1 MNLYPLKFKPIAKE
15 MVWGG
20 ARLTKLFGKP
30 FDAEKKIGESW
41 ELSALQKNLSQ
52 VANGFLKGNNIEE
65 LVEIYMGELVG
76 EKVYEQ
82 FGVEFPL
89 LVKLIDAAETLS
101 VQVHPDDETA
111 AERHD
116 AYGKTEMWYVLDAAP
131 GAGIYA
137 GFNKTLD
144 ARSFYEHTV
153 KNSLQEQL
161 NFEQAQ
167 VGDVFF
173 IPAGCI
179 HAIGK
184 GMMIAEIQQTSD
196 ITYRVYDWGREHNP
210 ATAREMH
217 LDLAIDVID
226 YTARRDYKTA
236 YIPAKNKPVELVNCP
251 YFTANLLEIDTL
263 TGRPLMGRDS
273 FVIYLCMEGALIIDC
288 LGMKETLSKGE
299 TLLVPACIADIHLK
313 PKEKT
318 KILEIYI

>member
-20 ARLTKLFGKP
+20 FRLVKLFGKD
-30 FDAEKKIGESW
+30 FDDGKKIGESW
-41 ELSALQKNLSQ
+41 ELSAVQKNLSQ
-52 VANGFLKGNNIEE
+52 VVNGFLKGNNIEE

-76 EKVYEQ
+76 EKVYER

-89 LVKLIDAAETLS
+89 LVKLIDATETLS
-101 VQVHPDDETA
+101 VQVHPNDETA

-116 AYGKTEMWYVLDAAP
+116 AYGKTELWYVLDAAP

-137 GFNKTLD
+137 GFNRPLN
-144 ARSFYEHTV
+144 ARSFYEHTLH
-153 KNSLQEQL
+153 NTLQEQL

-167 VGDVFF
+167 AGDVFF
-173 IPAGCI
+173 IPAGRI
-179 HAIGK
+179 HAIGQ
-184 GMMIAEIQQTSD
+184 GMMVAEIQQTSD

-226 YTARRDYKTA
+226 YTTGHDYKTA
-236 YIPAKNKPVELVNCP
+236 YVPAKNKPVELVNCP
-251 YFTANLLEIDTL
+251 YFTVNLLEIDSL
-263 TGRPLMGRDS
+263 AGRPLMDRDS
-273 FVIYLCMEGALIIDC
+273 FVIYLCIEGALIIDC
-288 LGMKETLSKGE
+288 SGMKETLNKGE

-318 KILEIYI
+318 KLLEIYI